1 LQELFVRRIIGVMEQ
16 PKRRGRPPS
25 ADPATARVEFRVT
38 PAEKTKYQRAARRA
52 KVALGAWLKAIA
64 DRESS

>member
-1 LQELFVRRIIGVMEQ
+1 MPE
-16 PKRRGRPPS
+16 PKRPRGRPPV
-25 ADPATARVEFRVT
+25 ADPATARVEVRVT
-38 PAEKTKYQRAARRA
+38 PAEKDKYLRAARRA

>member
-1 LQELFVRRIIGVMEQ
+1 MDE
-16 PKRRGRPPS
+16 PKRPRGRPPT

-38 PAEKTKYQRAARRA
+38 PAEKAKYVRAAKRA

-64 DRESS
+64 DRESG